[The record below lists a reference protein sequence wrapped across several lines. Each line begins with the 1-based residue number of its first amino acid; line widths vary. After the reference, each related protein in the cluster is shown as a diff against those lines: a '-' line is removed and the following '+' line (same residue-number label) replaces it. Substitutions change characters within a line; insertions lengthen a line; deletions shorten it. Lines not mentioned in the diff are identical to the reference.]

1 MINEDCKL
9 NSNAAESSSA
19 KRLNRLR
26 WQCRRGMLELD
37 LLLSPFVEKHYLGL
51 SASDQQLFEELL
63 SYQDQDL
70 YQVLIKNKSV
80 EDPLLRRLVEA
91 ISHDG

>member
-1 MINEDCKL
+1 MNQAE
-9 NSNAAESSSA
+9 NSNA
-19 KRLNRLR
+19 KNINRLR

-37 LLLSPFVEKHYLGL
+37 LLLLPFVEKHYLGL

-70 YQVLIKNKSV
+70 YQILIKHKSV
-80 EDPLLRRLVEA
+80 EDPLLGLLVEA
-91 ISHDG
+91 ISHGG